1 MMAGDLCGRA
11 HVEGEDQ
18 MELAHSIS
26 CSVAWG
32 TLPTRLAATYFIVWG
47 LQWHV
52 YGTRF
57 PVFWGLWVPTL
68 F

>member
-1 MMAGDLCGRA
+1 MLAGDLCRGA

-18 MELAHSIS
+18 MEPAHSIS

-32 TLPTRLAATYFIVWG
+32 TLPTLLAAMYFIVWG
-47 LQWHV
+47 LQWHA
-52 YGTRF
+52 YGTRS
-57 PVFWGLWVPTL
+57 PVFWGSRVPAL

>member
-1 MMAGDLCGRA
+1 
-11 HVEGEDQ
+11 

-32 TLPTRLAATYFIVWG
+32 TLPTLLAAMYFIVWG
-47 LQWHV
+47 LQWLA
-52 YGTRF
+52 YSTRY
-57 PVFWGLWVPTL
+57 PVFWGSQVPAL